1 MASTRKRTTKVNPV
15 PARRAPTP
23 RGVAGGTKVAPRAA
37 ASRPGLGLSLTPEA
51 TRYAKDLIR
60 EVPDFPK
67 PGVLFRDL
75 TPLLAEPKA
84 FALVTASLASRFVG
98 EALDAVVAIEAR
110 GFIFG
115 AAIAQRLNLSFIPI
129 RKPGKLPRQAHQV
142 SYALEYG
149 EAQLQLHCDA
159 LQPGA
164 QVLVIDDLLATGGT
178 ASAAGELVR
187 QQGAA
192 VAAYVFVVELL
203 GLAGRA
209 ALAPTPVLSLIQYE

>member
-23 RGVAGGTKVAPRAA
+23 RGVAASTQVTTRAA
-37 ASRPGLGLSLTPEA
+37 LKRPALGLALTVDA
-51 TRYAKDLIR
+51 VRYARDLIR
-60 EVPDFPK
+60 EVPNFPS

-75 TPLLAEPKA
+75 TPLLADPKA
-84 FALVTASLASRFVG
+84 FTLVTDSLASRFIG
-98 EALDAVVAIEAR
+98 ESLDAVVAVESR

-115 AAIAQRLNLSFIPI
+115 AAIAQRLNLSFVPV
-129 RKPGKLPRQAHQV
+129 RKPGKLPREVHQV
-142 SYALEYG
+142 SYTLEYG
-149 EAQLQLHCDA
+149 EAVLQMHCDA

-164 QVLVIDDLLATGGT
+164 HVLVVDDLLATGGT

-187 QQGAA
+187 QHGAA

-203 GLAGRA
+203 GLAGRG
-209 ALAPTPVLSLIQYE
+209 ALEPTPVFSLIQYE

>member
-1 MASTRKRTTKVNPV
+1 M

-23 RGVAGGTKVAPRAA
+23 RGVAVSAQVAPRAA
-37 ASRPGLGLSLTPEA
+37 LSKPGLGLALTIDA
-51 TRYAKDLIR
+51 TRYARDLIR
-60 EVPDFPK
+60 EVPDFPS

-75 TPLLAEPKA
+75 TPLLADPKA
-84 FALVTASLASRFVG
+84 FALVTDSLASRFVG
-98 EALDAVVAIEAR
+98 EAIEAVVAIESR

-115 AAIAQRLNLSFIPI
+115 AAIAQRLNLSFVPV
-129 RKPGKLPRQAHQV
+129 RKPGKLPRQVHQV
-142 SYALEYG
+142 GYALEYG
-149 EAQLQLHCDA
+149 EAQLQMHCDA
-159 LQPGA
+159 LRPGA

-187 QQGAA
+187 QQGAT

-209 ALAPTPVLSLIQYE
+209 ALEPTPVLSLIQCE